1 MRHVYIIG
9 TGATPVGEHWD
20 RSPASLAIE
29 ALTGALGTIPA
40 SRIGAL
46 YVASALSGSL
56 HTQSQMAAL
65 IATAA
70 GIPGVEAVTVEAGGA
85 SGGVALRQACLA
97 VAAGAVDLA
106 MVVGVEKVTDVLDAR
121 REAALALATDVDWE
135 AIHGV
140 TLTALWA
147 LLMRRYM
154 HEYGYTADDF
164 APFPVNAHANGVA
177 NPRAMY
183 RFAIT
188 AEKVRSAPMV
198 AEPLGLLDC
207 STAAD
212 GAAAVLIA
220 SEGLAHE
227 LCATPVRIAGS
238 ATATDTLALHS
249 RPDPLWF
256 PAAAHSAA
264 AALRTARLTHSDVQ
278 VFDVTDPHG
287 IAAALALES
296 SGFAER
302 GTAVALAREGAITP
316 KGRLPLATGG
326 GCKAR
331 GDTVGA
337 NGVYQIVELVAQ
349 LRGQAGAAQVNSA
362 RVALAQCMGGIGATV
377 ATHIL
382 ALE

>member
-9 TGATPVGEHWD
+9 TGATAVGEHWD
-20 RSPASLAIE
+20 RSAASLAIE

-40 SRIGAL
+40 SRLGAL

-56 HTQSQMAAL
+56 HAQSQIGAL

-70 GIPGVEAVTVEAGGA
+70 SIPGVEAVTVDAGGA
-85 SGGVALRQACLA
+85 SGGVALRQACMA
-97 VAAGAVDLA
+97 VASGAVDLA
-106 MVVGVEKVTDVLDAR
+106 AVVGVEKTTDVLDAR
-121 REAALALATDVDWE
+121 REAALALATDADWE
-135 AIHGV
+135 AIQGV
-140 TLTALWA
+140 TLTAFWA

-154 HEYGYTADDF
+154 HEYGYAADDF
-164 APFPVNAHANGVA
+164 APFPINAHANGVA
-177 NPRAMY
+177 NPHAMY

-188 AEKVRSAPMV
+188 ADKARSAPMV

-212 GAAAVLIA
+212 GAAAVVIA
-220 SEGLAHE
+220 SEGLARE
-227 LCATPVRIAGS
+227 LCANPVRIAGS
-238 ATATDTLALHS
+238 AVATDTLALHS
-249 RPDPLWF
+249 RSNPLWL
-256 PAAAHSAA
+256 AA
-264 AALRTARLTHSDVQ
+264 AAQTTTAALRAAHLAHNDVQ

-349 LRGQAGAAQVNSA
+349 LRGHAGAAQVDGA

-382 ALE
+382 TLD

>member
-9 TGATPVGEHWD
+9 TGATAVGEHWE
-20 RSPASLAIE
+20 RSAASLAIE
-29 ALTGALGTIPA
+29 ALTGALGTIRA
-40 SRIGAL
+40 SRLGAL

-56 HTQSQMAAL
+56 HAQSQIGAL

-70 GIPGVEAVTVEAGGA
+70 GIHGVEAVTVDAGGA
-85 SGGVALRQACLA
+85 SGGVALRQACMA
-97 VAAGAVDLA
+97 VASGAVDLA
-106 MVVGVEKVTDVLDAR
+106 AVVGVEKTTDVLDAR
-121 REAALALATDVDWE
+121 REAALALATDADWE

-154 HEYGYTADDF
+154 HEYGYAADDF
-164 APFPVNAHANGVA
+164 APFPINAHANGIA
-177 NPRAMY
+177 NPHAMY

-188 AEKVRSAPMV
+188 ADKVRSAPMV

-212 GAAAVLIA
+212 GAAAVVIA
-220 SEGLAHE
+220 SEGLARE
-227 LCATPVRIAGS
+227 LCANPVRIAGS
-238 ATATDTLALHS
+238 AVATDTLALHS
-249 RPDPLWF
+249 RSNPLWL
-256 PAAAHSAA
+256 AAAAQTTA
-264 AALRTARLTHSDVQ
+264 AALRAAHLTHNDVQ
-278 VFDVTDPHG
+278 AFDVTDPHG

-349 LRGQAGAAQVNSA
+349 LRGHAGAAQVDGA

-382 ALE
+382 TLD

>member
-20 RSPASLAIE
+20 RSAASLAVE
-29 ALTGALGTIPA
+29 ALNGALGTIPA
-40 SRIGAL
+40 SRLGAL

-56 HTQSQMAAL
+56 HAQSQIGAL

-70 GIPGVEAVTVEAGGA
+70 GISGIEAVTIEAGGA
-85 SGGVALRQACLA
+85 SGGVALRQACMA
-97 VAAGAVDLA
+97 VASGAVDLA
-106 MVVGVEKVTDVLDAR
+106 AVVGVEKATDVLDAR
-121 REAALALATDVDWE
+121 REAALALATDADWE

-154 HEYGYTADDF
+154 HEYGYAADDF
-164 APFPVNAHANGVA
+164 APFPINAHANGVA
-177 NPRAMY
+177 NPHAMY

-188 AEKVRSAPMV
+188 ADKVRSAPMV
-198 AEPLGLLDC
+198 AEPLSLLDC

-212 GAAAVLIA
+212 GAAAVVIA
-220 SEGLAHE
+220 SEGLARE
-227 LCATPVRIAGS
+227 LCAHPVRIAGS
-238 ATATDTLALHS
+238 AVATDTLALHS
-249 RPDPLWF
+249 RSNPLWL
-256 PAAAHSAA
+256 AA
-264 AALRTARLTHSDVQ
+264 AAQTTTAALRSAHLTHSDVQ

-337 NGVYQIVELVAQ
+337 NGVYQIVELAAQ
-349 LRGQAGAAQVNSA
+349 LRGQAGVTQVDGAQ
-362 RVALAQCMGGIGATV
+362 VALAQCIGGIGATV

-382 ALE
+382 TLD

>member
-1 MRHVYIIG
+1 MRHVYILG
-9 TGATPVGEHWD
+9 AGATPVGEHWD
-20 RSPASLAIE
+20 RSATSLALE
-29 ALTGALGTIPA
+29 ALNSALGVVPS
-40 SRIGAL
+40 SRVGAL

-56 HTQSQMAAL
+56 HAQGQIGAL

-70 GIPGVEAVTVEAGGA
+70 GMSGVEAITVEAGGA
-85 SGGVALRQACLA
+85 SGGVALRQACMA
-97 VAAGAVDLA
+97 VASGAVDLA
-106 MVVGVEKVTDVLDAR
+106 AVVGVEKVTDVLDAR
-121 REAALALATDVDWE
+121 RETALALATDADWE
-135 AIHGV
+135 AIHGI

-164 APFPVNAHANGVA
+164 APFPINAHANA
-177 NPRAMY
+177 MDNPHAMY

-188 AEKVRSAPMV
+188 ADKVRNAPMV
-198 AEPLGLLDC
+198 SEPLGLLDC
-207 STAAD
+207 STVAD

-220 SEGLAHE
+220 GEGLARE
-227 LCATPVRIAGS
+227 LCANPVRIAGS
-238 ATATDTLALHS
+238 AVATDTLALHS

-256 PAAAHSAA
+256 AA
-264 AALRTARLTHSDVQ
+264 AAQTTTTALRLAHLSHSDVQ

-296 SGFAER
+296 SGFVKR
-302 GTAVALAREGAITP
+302 GEAVALAREGAITP
-316 KGRLPLATGG
+316 KGRFPLATRG

-349 LRGQAGAAQVNSA
+349 LRGQAGAAQVSGA
-362 RVALAQCMGGIGATV
+362 RVALAQCIGGIGATV

-382 ALE
+382 TLD

>member
-9 TGATPVGEHWD
+9 TGATAVGEHWD
-20 RSPASLAIE
+20 RSAESLAIE
-29 ALTGALGTIPA
+29 ALNSALGTIPV
-40 SRIGAL
+40 SRLGAL
-46 YVASALSGSL
+46 YVASALSGTL
-56 HTQSQMAAL
+56 HAQSQIGAL

-70 GIPGVEAVTVEAGGA
+70 GIPGVEAVTIEAGGA
-85 SGGVALRQACLA
+85 SGGVALRQACMA
-97 VAAGAVDLA
+97 VASGAVDLA
-106 MVVGVEKVTDVLDAR
+106 AVVGVEKVTDVLDAR
-121 REAALALATDVDWE
+121 REAALALATDADWE

-164 APFPVNAHANGVA
+164 APFPINAHANAVA
-177 NPRAMY
+177 NSRAMY

-188 AEKVRSAPMV
+188 ADKVRSAPMV
-198 AEPLGLLDC
+198 SEPLGLLDC

-212 GAAAVLIA
+212 GAAAVIIA
-220 SEGLAHE
+220 SEGLARE
-227 LCATPVRIAGS
+227 LCANPVRIAGS
-238 ATATDTLALHS
+238 AVATDTLALHS
-249 RPDPLWF
+249 RANPLWLT
-256 PAAAHSAA
+256 AAAQTTA
-264 AALRTARLTHSDVQ
+264 AALRSAHLTHSDVQ
-278 VFDVTDPHG
+278 VLDVTDPHG

-337 NGVYQIVELVAQ
+337 NGVYQIVELAAQ
-349 LRGQAGAAQVNSA
+349 LRGQAGAAQVEGA

-382 ALE
+382 TLD

>member
-9 TGATPVGEHWD
+9 TGATAVGEHWD
-20 RSPASLAIE
+20 RNAASLAVE

-40 SRIGAL
+40 SRLGAL
-46 YVASALSGSL
+46 YVASALSGTL
-56 HTQSQMAAL
+56 HAQSQIGAL
-65 IATAA
+65 IATTA
-70 GIPGVEAVTVEAGGA
+70 GIPGVEAITVEAGGA
-85 SGGVALRQACLA
+85 SGGVALRQACMA
-97 VAAGAVDLA
+97 VASGAVDLA
-106 MVVGVEKVTDVLDAR
+106 AVVGVEKVTDVLDAR
-121 REAALALATDVDWE
+121 REAALALATDADWE

-154 HEYGYTADDF
+154 HEYGYAADDF
-164 APFPVNAHANGVA
+164 APFPINAHANGIA
-177 NPRAMY
+177 NPHAMY
-183 RFAIT
+183 RFPIT
-188 AEKVRSAPMV
+188 ADKVRSAPMV
-198 AEPLGLLDC
+198 SEPLGLLDC

-212 GAAAVLIA
+212 GAAAVVIA
-220 SEGLAHE
+220 DEGLARE
-227 LCATPVRIAGS
+227 LCANPVRIAGS
-238 ATATDTLALHS
+238 AVATDTLALHCRS
-249 RPDPLWF
+249 NPLWL
-256 PAAAHSAA
+256 AA
-264 AALRTARLTHSDVQ
+264 AAQTTTAALRSAHLTHDDVQ
-278 VFDVTDPHG
+278 VFDITDPHG

-349 LRGQAGAAQVNSA
+349 LRGHAGAAQVNGA

-382 ALE
+382 TLD

>member
-9 TGATPVGEHWD
+9 TGATAVGEHWD
-20 RSPASLAIE
+20 RSAESLAIE
-29 ALTGALGTIPA
+29 ALNSALGTIPV
-40 SRIGAL
+40 SRLGAL
-46 YVASALSGSL
+46 YVASALSGTL
-56 HTQSQMAAL
+56 HAQSQIGAL

-70 GIPGVEAVTVEAGGA
+70 GIPGVEAVTIEAGGA
-85 SGGVALRQACLA
+85 SGGVALRQACMA
-97 VAAGAVDLA
+97 VASGAVDLA
-106 MVVGVEKVTDVLDAR
+106 AVVGVEKVTDALDAR
-121 REAALALATDVDWE
+121 REAALALATDADWE

-164 APFPVNAHANGVA
+164 APFPINAHANAVA

-188 AEKVRSAPMV
+188 ADKVRSAPMV
-198 AEPLGLLDC
+198 SEPLGLLDC

-212 GAAAVLIA
+212 GAAAVIIA
-220 SEGLAHE
+220 SEGLARE
-227 LCATPVRIAGS
+227 LCANPVRIAGS
-238 ATATDTLALHS
+238 AVATDTLALHS
-249 RPDPLWF
+249 RANPLWLT
-256 PAAAHSAA
+256 AAAQTTA
-264 AALRTARLTHSDVQ
+264 AALRSAHLTHSDVQ
-278 VFDVTDPHG
+278 VLDVTDPHG

-349 LRGQAGAAQVNSA
+349 LRRQAGAAQVEGA

-382 ALE
+382 TLD

>member
-46 YVASALSGSL
+46 YVASALSGAL

-85 SGGVALRQACLA
+85 SGGVALRQACLS

-140 TLTALWA
+140 TLTAFWA

-227 LCATPVRIAGS
+227 LYATPVRIAGS

-256 PAAAHSAA
+256 PAAAYSAA

-331 GDTVGA
+331 GDVVGA
-337 NGVYQIVELVAQ
+337 SGVYQIVELVAQ
-349 LRGQAGAAQVNSA
+349 LRGQAGAAQVNGA

-382 ALE
+382 TLE